1 MTTTDLPRWSAADIY
16 ESIGSRA
23 FVDDVESLDAGAT
36 RLEAL
41 FDEHDVR
48 RCEPRDVSA
57 ADGAAADAVLAAHNE
72 HQTRH
77 LVAAA
82 FVHSIVATDSRDER
96 AQAMANRLAV
106 IDARVRPLTARLADW
121 VQSLGV
127 AALAEVSNEAREH
140 EGPLERLSE
149 RANHQMPE
157 AEESLYAALAPT
169 GSGSWQRLHADV
181 TSQLDAEVLLPSGVE
196 RVPMSTARGMASH
209 HDPAVRRAA
218 YEAELRAWPSV
229 EVPCA
234 AALNGV
240 KGEAVVVN
248 ARRGWSD
255 PVDASL
261 FANSV
266 TRATFDA
273 LQRAVVSALPDFR
286 RWMRAKA
293 HAHGIDGALPWT
305 ELAAPHPDADH
316 HLAWSQGV
324 DSVRAAFAAYHPS
337 LGALVDRALD
347 EQWIDAEPRSG
358 KRGGAFCM
366 PIGGDRSM
374 VFLNWTDS
382 TNSMLTLAHELGHA
396 YHNAQLGGRT
406 PLQRQLPMALAETAS
421 IFCETLTL
429 EAAVATA
436 DPRAQLSLLDA
447 DLCGANQLVVDIHS
461 RFLFEQA
468 VFTRRATS
476 TLGPGELC
484 EMMRAAQSS
493 AYGDGLDQATAHPYM
508 WAVKPHYYGSHFY
521 NWPYTYGYLF
531 GLGLFA
537 CFHDDPERFRAR
549 YDDALSR
556 VGMASAETLAADF
569 GLDVTDEAFW
579 QASLDVLRLRIGRYA
594 DLVGAPA
601 Q

>member
-1 MTTTDLPRWSAADIY
+1 MTTTELPQWSVADIY
-16 ESIGSRA
+16 ESTDSRA

-36 RLEAL
+36 RLQAL
-41 FDEHDVR
+41 FDEHAVR
-48 RCEPRDVSA
+48 RCEPRSVSA
-57 ADGAAADAVLAAHNE
+57 VDGAAADAVIAAHNQ
-72 HQTRH
+72 HQARH

-82 FVHSIVATDSRDER
+82 FVHSIVTTDSRNER
-96 AQAMANRLAV
+96 AQAVANRLAV
-106 IDARVRPLTARLADW
+106 VDARVRPLTARLADW
-121 VQSLGV
+121 VHSLGV
-127 AALAEVSNEAREH
+127 EALSSVSDEAREH
-140 EGPLERLSE
+140 EGPLTRLAE
-149 RANHQMPE
+149 RANHQMLE

-169 GSGSWQRLHADV
+169 GSGLWQRLHADV
-181 TSQLDAEVLLPSGVE
+181 TSQLDAEVLLPDGIE
-196 RVPMSTARGMASH
+196 RLPMSAVRGLASH

-218 YEAELRAWPSV
+218 YEAELHTWPLV

-234 AALNGV
+234 AAMNGV

-248 ARRGWSD
+248 SRRGWND

-266 TRATFDA
+266 SRATFDA
-273 LQRAVVSALPDFR
+273 LQRAVDSALPDFH

-293 HAHGIDGALPWT
+293 HAHGIDGPLPWT
-305 ELAAPHPDADH
+305 ELAAPHPDADDRVEW
-316 HLAWSQGV
+316 ADGV
-324 DSVRAAFAAYHPS
+324 TTVRAAFGSYHRT
-337 LGALVDRALD
+337 LGDLVDRALD
-347 EQWIDAEPRSG
+347 EQWIDAAPRSG

-382 TNSMLTLAHELGHA
+382 TSSMLTLAHELGHA
-396 YHNAQLGGRT
+396 YHNVQLGERT

-436 DPRAQLSLLDA
+436 DPRGQLSLLDA

-468 VFTRRATS
+468 VFARRATS
-476 TLGPGELC
+476 TLGPSELC
-484 EMMRAAQSS
+484 EMMRAAQAA
-493 AYGDGLDQATAHPYM
+493 AYGDCLDQSTAHPYM
-508 WAVKPHYYGSHFY
+508 WAVKPHYYGAHFY
-521 NWPYTYGYLF
+521 NWPYTYGFLF

-537 CFHDDPERFRAR
+537 CFHDDPERFQAR

-556 VGMASAETLAADF
+556 VGMASAEALAADF

-579 QASLDVLRLRIGRYA
+579 QASLDVLRLRIDRYA
-594 DLVGAPA
+594 GLVGAPSR
-601 Q
+601 